1 LETAA
6 PARRC
11 GGRIPTIKDLLLK
24 PLPNSR
30 PDADRAAGGALTF
43 RPSPHFSYTFE
54 GARLV
59 ETIDSP
65 YQRIDVWDTPMLGTL
80 FTLDGRPMTS
90 VGDEFIYHECMVHP
104 AALAHPAPRR
114 VLILGGGDGGAARQ
128 WLKHP
133 GVERIVVAELDA
145 TVVAMARQH
154 LGDVHRGALDDP
166 RVDIAIGDA
175 ALFVRLTDERFDA
188 VVFDLTPPDSPASA
202 LYTRAFYETLR
213 TRLMPGAT
221 LSIHLGSP
229 IFHRSRV
236 IALRDDLRATFRHVA
251 MMHAY
256 VPLYGSPWLM
266 AVASDALDAGA
277 LPSEMAA
284 ARAAERRIAGLEYY
298 DASRHAALFTQIC
311 AGA

>member
-1 LETAA
+1 MFFE
-6 PARRC
+6 
-11 GGRIPTIKDLLLK
+11 DLRLK
-24 PLPNSR
+24 PLPNPGANGNAPAGDDASR
-30 PDADRAAGGALTF
+30 APGGALTF

-54 GARLV
+54 GARLI

-65 YQRIDVWDTPMLGTL
+65 YQRIDVWHTPMLGTL
-80 FTLDGRPMTS
+80 FALDGRPMTS

-133 GVERIVVAELDA
+133 SVERIVVAELDA
-145 TVVAMARQH
+145 AVVAMARRH

-166 RVDIAIGDA
+166 RVVVEIGDA
-175 ALFVRLTDERFDA
+175 AQFVARTRECFDA

-202 LYTRAFYETLR
+202 LYTRAFYDALR
-213 TRLMPGAT
+213 TRLADGAT

-229 IFHRSRV
+229 IFHPSRV
-236 IALRDDLRATFRHVA
+236 AVLLADLRAAFGHVGV
-251 MMHAY
+251 MRAY

-266 AVASDALDAGA
+266 AIASDALHAGTLPPA
-277 LPSEMAA
+277 LAV
-284 ARAAERRIAGLEYY
+284 ARAAERRLAELRYY
-298 DASRHAALFTQIC
+298 DASRHDSLFAA
-311 AGA
+311 AGIGA